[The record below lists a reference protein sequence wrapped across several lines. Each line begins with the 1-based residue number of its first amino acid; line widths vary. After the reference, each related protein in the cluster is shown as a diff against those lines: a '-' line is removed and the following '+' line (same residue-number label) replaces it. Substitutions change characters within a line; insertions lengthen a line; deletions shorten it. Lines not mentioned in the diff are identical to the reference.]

1 MSIWSSELWC
11 LSHPRI
17 KRTLWK
23 NKSEFVTLVNLNKFV
38 YLRLIWIKPTLSLLG
53 MKILATKAKSASKQ
67 LCWWTRWHDPPRASH
82 INGLG
87 FEYLVKL
94 PVKDD
99 FLVLIPEIEPILVYM
114 FILAFDVSHG
124 KRGYL
129 FPEEGGEWVRSE
141 SLSVTQPNAS
151 GSLLFNKYLLIPYP
165 ISQRSLSTKK
175 KACLCQL
182 LSVCV
187 WGSALYFRTFAR
199 KEPYHKAGNWLC
211 LYKALFPG
219 YSIQSNKSPCMCSFF
234 LLASHLALFIA
245 FTAHSRPVSL
255 DPSMREECYFQLSD
269 QL

>member
-114 FILAFDVSHG
+114 FILAFDVPGHLPGPGIEPMSPVAPA
-124 KRGYL
+124 L
-129 FPEEGGEWVRSE
+129 QAD
-141 SLSVTQPNAS
+141 SLS
-151 GSLLFNKYLLIPYP
+151 
-165 ISQRSLSTKK
+165 LSH
-175 KACLCQL
+175 
-182 LSVCV
+182 
-187 WGSALYFRTFAR
+187 WGSPEHHITKF
-199 KEPYHKAGNWLC
+199 
-211 LYKALFPG
+211 
-219 YSIQSNKSPCMCSFF
+219 M
-234 LLASHLALFIA
+234 
-245 FTAHSRPVSL
+245 
-255 DPSMREECYFQLSD
+255 
-269 QL
+269 

>member
-53 MKILATKAKSASKQ
+53 MKILVTKAKSASKQ
-67 LCWWTRWHDPPRASH
+67 LCWWTRWHDPPRASR

-129 FPEEGGEWVRSE
+129 FPEEGGEYESAVNPSQWHSPMPQAVCCSINICWSHIQLARDLYQQKK
-141 SLSVTQPNAS
+141 SLSLPT
-151 GSLLFNKYLLIPYP
+151 
-165 ISQRSLSTKK
+165 SQ
-175 KACLCQL
+175 CLCLGICPVFQ
-182 LSVCV
+182 
-187 WGSALYFRTFAR
+187 
-199 KEPYHKAGNWLC
+199 NLC
-211 LYKALFPG
+211 P
-219 YSIQSNKSPCMCSFF
+219 
-234 LLASHLALFIA
+234 
-245 FTAHSRPVSL
+245 
-255 DPSMREECYFQLSD
+255 
-269 QL
+269 

>member
-67 LCWWTRWHDPPRASH
+67 LCWWTRWHDPPRASR

-175 KACLCQL
+175 KLVFASFSVSVFGDLPCISEPLPVRNHITKQGTGCVYIKPYFL
-182 LSVCV
+182 GTASSLISHPVCV
-187 WGSALYFRTFAR
+187 
-199 KEPYHKAGNWLC
+199 
-211 LYKALFPG
+211 
-219 YSIQSNKSPCMCSFF
+219 
-234 LLASHLALFIA
+234 
-245 FTAHSRPVSL
+245 
-255 DPSMREECYFQLSD
+255 PSSC
-269 QL
+269 